1 MHKRFLLAASA
12 LAILA
17 GCGGGGGGSSI
28 SSGGGGPIPA
38 PTAAPVGSA
47 KFTVDARTG
56 EVKVEPISASRAAFS
71 GGALSF
77 TSSLLLSEGSPERRV
92 LRVTAKNNTQ
102 ETIGVD
108 GTMRLLFTNFQNAN
122 TPLTDLRSLVQTSTF
137 WGTGAAATT
146 LGGQSTA
153 AIQGPVH
160 LAYNEAQDTLF
171 AINSIG
177 SVLTAKNGTISTDS
191 SETGLL
197 GGIALGPG
205 FRLHGLT
212 SWINMKVDGL
222 APEILVG
229 TGSITHVDGTF
240 ATARFTDIND
250 IFMIRA
256 TSPNDFEAVVADG
269 NRMRLVQRNAAFP
282 AGSVTTLFT
291 TAGGIRGVSV
301 KDGAYY
307 FTTSNVIGILRGSSI
322 VFLGVVGGGYLDG
335 PQATARFT
343 NPGQLEWVGESL
355 FVADTG
361 NNRVRQLNLRPGGNV
376 FAADNWWMSTLSGN
390 GTATSV
396 DGTANFI
403 THASPVSLTKG
414 PGETLFVADQAG
426 NKIRKITPISNRF
439 LVNFGDSTPNPADTA
454 QLANATDFVPSV
466 PTRTPL
472 IFENQSIPAGGS
484 VTLGDWQF
492 ILPEG
497 LKSFSFIVTV
507 EADTAVSSVLPS
519 VSNTGSGTKGST
531 LVSLRT
537 LAGSTSPGNSDGSGA
552 NAAFQGLR
560 GICITA
566 SGDAYVT
573 DTTGSNIRHISKN
586 GTVKTILSAKG
597 SISSVDGN
605 STVSSVYAPLA
616 IACSEDGKKIFF
628 TENSGVVRL
637 AERTGGDPTDPNAWT
652 ITTIAG
658 LAFST
663 GNVVGLGTTARFGGL
678 LYGIASPDGTNLI
691 VSDSSNNAVKRI
703 TKTGPGS
710 SSANYTVSLLAGS
723 TAGALGTTDGLG
735 SNARFFF
742 PSGLT
747 VTKSGY
753 ILVTDNGNF
762 KIRRIDSGGVVTT
775 FSGSGVSGSQDATTP
790 LGANFVGIIGI
801 AADPSGY
808 AYVGDLG
815 SLQVRRLSPSGIATT
830 VAGTEFTAGSADGTG
845 NSGLFL
851 TVWGIAVAPG
861 GDVWVLENS
870 RIRILQRIITN

>member
-1 MHKRFLLAASA
+1 MHKRFLIAASA
-12 LAILA
+12 LVVMA
-17 GCGGGGGGSSI
+17 GCGGGGGSSI
-28 SSGGGGPIPA
+28 SGGGGGPIPA

-56 EVKVEPISASRAAFS
+56 EVKVEPISTSRAAFS

-92 LRVTAKNNTQ
+92 LRVTAKNNTK

-122 TPLTDLRSLVQTSTF
+122 FPLIDLRSLVQTSTF
-137 WGTGAAATT
+137 WGTGAATTT

-153 AIQGPVH
+153 TIQGPVH

-171 AINSIG
+171 AINNVG
-177 SVLTAKNGTISTDS
+177 SVLTAKEGTISTDS

-256 TSPNDFEAVVADG
+256 TSTNDFEAVVADG
-269 NRMRLVQRNAAFP
+269 TRMRLVQRNAAFP

-291 TAGGIRGVSV
+291 TASAIRGVSV

-307 FTTSNVIGILRGSSI
+307 FTTSNILGILRGSST
-322 VFLGVVGGGYLDG
+322 VFLGVGAGGYLDG
-335 PQATARFT
+335 PESTARFSS
-343 NPGQLEWVGESL
+343 PGQLEWVGESL

-376 FAADNWWMSTLSGN
+376 FAANNWWVSTLSGN

-396 DGTANFI
+396 DGTANFM
-403 THASPVSLTKG
+403 THASPVSLAKG

-439 LVNFGDSTPNPADTA
+439 LNNFGDLTPNPTDTA
-454 QLANATDFVPSV
+454 QLVNATDYIPSV

-484 VTLGDWQF
+484 AILGDWQF
-492 ILPEG
+492 VLPEG
-497 LKSFSFIVTV
+497 LKSFSFVVTV
-507 EADTAVSSVLPS
+507 EAETAVSSVLPS
-519 VSNTGSGTKGST
+519 VANTGSGTKGSP
-531 LVSLRT
+531 LVSVRT
-537 LAGSTSPGNSDGSGA
+537 LAGSTAPGNSDGSGA
-552 NAAFQGLR
+552 NAAFSNLR
-560 GICITA
+560 GICFTPD
-566 SGDAYVT
+566 GDAYVA
-573 DTTGSNIRHISKN
+573 DQGSSTIRHISKS
-586 GTVKTILSAKG
+586 GRVSTILTAKAPG
-597 SISSVDGN
+597 YSFDGDYTVNSISGPIGITSNLDG
-605 STVSSVYAPLA
+605 TKL
-616 IACSEDGKKIFF
+616 FF
-628 TENSGVVRL
+628 TESSGTVRV
-637 AERTGGDPTDPNAWT
+637 AELTGQDPSSPTSWT
-652 ITTIAG
+652 VTTIAG
-658 LAFST
+658 LAFNY
-663 GNVVGLGTTARFGGL
+663 GNTHGNGQIARFSSSLSAIVYMADNSL
-678 LYGIASPDGTNLI
+678 L
-691 VSDSSNNAVKRI
+691 VCDSAVNVIKRI
-703 TKTGPGS
+703 NKQGTGSNPSSYFVSVFAGS
-710 SSANYTVSLLAGS
+710 SVG
-723 TAGALGTTDGLG
+723 TAGYVDAVG
-735 SNARFFF
+735 SVARFSS
-742 PSGLT
+742 PVAMA

-753 ILVTDNGNF
+753 VLVADNINNR
-762 KIRRIDSGGVVTT
+762 IRRIDSGGVTTT
-775 FSGSGVSGSQDATTP
+775 FSGSGAYGATDSTTP
-790 LGANFVGIIGI
+790 LGATFSDVQGI

-808 AYVGDLG
+808 AYICDIRAC
-815 SLQVRRLSPSGIATT
+815 QIRRLSPTGIVTT
-830 VAGTEFTAGSADGTG
+830 VAGTALLSGYSDGSGNTATFNDPR
-845 NSGLFL
+845 
-851 TVWGIAVAPG
+851 AVALSPG
-861 GDVWVLENS
+861 GDLWVLEGT
-870 RIRILQRIITN
+870 RIRIVQRIITN